1 MSIAD
6 ELTRQLRAAE
16 DRINQLETEMQAF
29 RDRAVRAETWL
40 QLIQQEIEQHFI
52 APPAAAD
59 HKSTT

>member
-1 MSIAD
+1 
-6 ELTRQLRAAE
+6 
-16 DRINQLETEMQAF
+16 MQAF

-40 QLIQQEIEQHFI
+40 QLIQQEIEEHFI